1 MRVGC
6 TFAPC
11 ATNPFHRLR
20 GTSNQSGEDWSMIE
34 KENSER
40 ELVRQIVQGNRCA
53 MKRFYDDY
61 AGYLTAVSARYIS
74 NRDDIKDVLQDSFL
88 KIFNAIHM
96 FEYRGE
102 GSLRAWASRIVANEA
117 LRHLSANEK
126 MQLMSLPEEELPLA
140 AEEPEPDFDDIP
152 VAVIQEMIRMLPPGY
167 RTVFNLYV
175 FEQKSHREIASMLHI
190 AESSS
195 ASQLHRAKAILMKE
209 IELYRLKKKHDERSM
224 AR

>member
-6 TFAPC
+6 TFV
-11 ATNPFHRLR
+11 TRTTIPFHRLR
-20 GTSNQSGEDWSMIE
+20 GACNQSGEDWSMIE

-40 ELVRQIVQGNRCA
+40 ELIRQIVQGNRIA

-102 GSLRAWASRIVANEA
+102 GSLRAWASRIVANES

-126 MQLMSLPEEELPLA
+126 MQFISLPEEELLLA

-152 VAVIQEMIRMLPPGY
+152 VTVIQEMIRTLPPGY